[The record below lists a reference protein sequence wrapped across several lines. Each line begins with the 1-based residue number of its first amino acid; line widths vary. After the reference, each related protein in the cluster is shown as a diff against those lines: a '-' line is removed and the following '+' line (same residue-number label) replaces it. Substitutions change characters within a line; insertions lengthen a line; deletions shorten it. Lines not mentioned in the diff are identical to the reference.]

1 MPSNWLTI
9 DNGFPSFTGEEPA
22 EQQIKALHN
31 YLYQLREGL
40 QYSLR
45 NLTTENF
52 NATAL
57 DKVSKEQKD
66 ALQVELN
73 KVYNQLNQL
82 RGLCDSMSA
91 RLSNLES
98 KVGDANTEI
107 DGIKDRLVDV
117 EDGAEALGEW
127 VLEVEQDTATQGQQI
142 ADLEEAVNGADGVK
156 AKAEN
161 LDNRVEKIESV
172 TQVSADGSTTVGTQ
186 GKDLRLVGNIY
197 INGVLFEGGTA

>member
-1 MPSNWLTI
+1 MPSNWLPI

-57 DKVSKEQKD
+57 DKASQEQKD
-66 ALQVELN
+66 ALQEELN

-82 RGLCDSMSA
+82 KSLCDSMSA

-98 KVGDANTEI
+98 KVADANAEI
-107 DGIKDRLVDV
+107 DGIKDRLADA

-127 VLEVEQDTATQGQQI
+127 ILKVETDVSELEQKSASLQESVSGDGGLTERTDA
-142 ADLEEAVNGADGVK
+142 LEGK
-156 AKAEN
+156 
-161 LDNRVEKIESV
+161 VEKLEGV
-172 TQVSADGSTTVGTQ
+172 AQVAADGSATVGAA
-186 GKDLRLVGNIY
+186 GKDLHLVGNIY

>member
-9 DNGFPSFTGEEPA
+9 DNGFPSFTGEESA

-31 YLYQLREGL
+31 YLYQMREGL

-45 NLTTENF
+45 NLTTDNF

-57 DKVSKEQKD
+57 DKVSQEQKD
-66 ALQVELN
+66 ALQEELN

-82 RGLCDSMSA
+82 KGVCDSMSA
-91 RLSNLES
+91 RLSSLETETG
-98 KVGDANTEI
+98 KV
-107 DGIKDRLVDV
+107 KDRITDV
-117 EDGAEALGEW
+117 EDATEALGEW
-127 VLEVEQDTATQGQQI
+127 VLVVERDTTAQGQQI
-142 ADLEEAVNGADGVK
+142 TDLEETVNGADGVK

-161 LDNRVEKIESV
+161 LDGRVKKIEGL
-172 TQVSADGSTTVGTQ
+172 TQVSADGGTTVGTV